1 MPFPVTYHRKI
12 RFSDTDAQGIVFN
25 ANYLTYVDDALT
37 DYFDA
42 LGIPWSEFV
51 ERGYEA
57 VVGRVELDFRSPGR
71 LGDTL
76 VTGVEV
82 GRVGT
87 TSAVF
92 EFRTWEE
99 GSQQVVVEGREV
111 YVFLD
116 HTTFEKTPVPDWFI
130 HAVERLQGSPV
141 AR

>member
-1 MPFPVTYHRKI
+1 MEFPVTYRRKI
-12 RFSDTDAQGIVFN
+12 RFSDTDAQSIVFN

-37 DYFDA
+37 DYFDEV
-42 LGIPWSEFV
+42 GIPWSEFV

-76 VTGVEV
+76 VTGVRI

-92 EFRTWEE
+92 EFRIWTEADE
-99 GSQQVVVEGREV
+99 RTVVEGREI

-116 HTTFEKTPVPDWFI
+116 HETFQKAPVPDWFI
-130 HAVERLQGSPV
+130 EAVERLQGGPV
-141 AR
+141 ER

>member
-1 MPFPVTYHRKI
+1 MEYPVTYRRRI

-25 ANYLTYVDDALT
+25 ANYLRYVDDALT

-42 LGIPWSEFV
+42 IGIPWSEMT

-57 VVGRVELDFRSPGR
+57 VVGRVEMDFRSPGR

-76 VTGVEV
+76 VTAVRLS
-82 GRVGT
+82 RVGT

-92 EFRTWEE
+92 EFTIRDEE
-99 GSQQVVVEGREV
+99 SDRVVVEGREV

-116 HTTFEKTPVPDWFI
+116 HATFAPTPVPGWFVE
-130 HAVERLQGSPV
+130 AVEAVQGPLPG
-141 AR
+141 